1 MSSDNRQNP
10 AKGKA
15 FQTKAATVL
24 GDYFRVG
31 FELDQALPIGQPA
44 KLHKFDLVSE
54 DRCYVGECKNYG
66 WTRGG
71 NMPSAKMAFVNE
83 AVLYLKH
90 LSRRITRFVVMRRD
104 LRWDGK
110 ETLAQY
116 YERTYRHLLGGVMI
130 LEVDFRTGALQ
141 MVTTEVGKAGVGK
154 W

>member
-1 MSSDNRQNP
+1 MSSDNRKNP

-15 FQTKAATVL
+15 FQMKAATVL
-24 GDYFRVG
+24 GEYFGVR
-31 FELDQALPIGQPA
+31 FKLDQALPIGKPA

-54 DRCYVGECKNYG
+54 NGRCVGECKNYG
-66 WTRGG
+66 WTHGG

-83 AVLYLKH
+83 AVFYLTH

-110 ETLAQY
+110 ETLAQH

-130 LEVDFRTGALQ
+130 LEMNLRTGALQ
-141 MVTTEVGKAGVGK
+141 TVTAEDGKARFGK
-154 W
+154 